1 MVNMKHTD
9 PTLWAEYCG
18 RQGQS
23 DRTSQQLIELD
34 RSTPERSSGF
44 GTSLSDFQQV
54 PPLQRSRLATED
66 HVRKFHSPNRT
77 DDAEYE

>member
-1 MVNMKHTD
+1 MANMRHTD

-44 GTSLSDFQQV
+44 GASLSDFQHD
-54 PPLQRSRLATED
+54 R
-66 HVRKFHSPNRT
+66 N
-77 DDAEYE
+77 YNG